1 MELNQLEVFVT
12 VAREGS
18 VSRAAVRLHK
28 TQPAVSMAMKRLED
42 SLGEPL
48 LVRSGRGLA
57 LTHAGRSLLDYA
69 EGMLRMRAE
78 AFETLKGLRG
88 LGQGTLTLVGPDSV
102 VDCLL
107 PDLIRRYHQAHP
119 RIAVQLHRGT
129 SEGIP
134 GDVARHE
141 YDFGFIGAE
150 PVAKGLETL
159 MVQGDALVAV
169 VAPGHPLTKLAP
181 RDLAA
186 VAAFP
191 LALHSPKTPMRARL
205 EAQFGQLEVAP
216 RIAFDLPS
224 FAALKAFA
232 AEGLAV
238 ALLPELTVAREVAE
252 GTLQRIRIPGLR
264 IQRTIRMVYRGDVL
278 LSRAAQAFL
287 ETVREG
293 IETSRSRDTQINP
306 SNKR

>member
-18 VSRAAVRLHK
+18 VSRAAVRLNK
-28 TQPAVSMAMKRLED
+28 TQPALSMAMKRLED

-78 AFETLKGLRG
+78 AFDTLQGLRG

-107 PDLIRRYHQAHP
+107 PDLIRRYHHAHP
-119 RIAVQLHRGT
+119 KIAVQLHRGF
-129 SEGIP
+129 SERIP

-141 YDFGFIGAE
+141 YDFGFIAAE
-150 PVAKGLETL
+150 TVVDGLQSL
-159 MVQGDALVAV
+159 ILQKDALVAV
-169 VAPGHPLTKLAP
+169 VAPDHPLTRLAP
-181 RDLAA
+181 KDLAA
-186 VAAFP
+186 LASFP
-191 LALHSPKTPMRARL
+191 LALHSPKTPMRSKL
-205 EAQFGQLEVAP
+205 EAHFRHVNVEP

-224 FAALKAFA
+224 FETLKAFA
-232 AEGLAV
+232 MEGLAV
-238 ALLPELTVAREVAE
+238 AMLPELTVTRELRE
-252 GTLQRIRIPGLR
+252 GTLKRVKVPGLR

-287 ETVREG
+287 EVVGEG
-293 IETSRSRDTQINP
+293 FETSRFRDTSIKP
-306 SNKR
+306 SHKR